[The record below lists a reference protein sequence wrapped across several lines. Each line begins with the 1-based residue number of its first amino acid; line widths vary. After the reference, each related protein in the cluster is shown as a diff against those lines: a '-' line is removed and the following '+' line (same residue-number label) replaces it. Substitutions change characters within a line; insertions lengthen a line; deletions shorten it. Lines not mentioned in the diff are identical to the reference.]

1 MSNGPESEERC
12 QMGRGGT
19 SLTDVVIAKL
29 ATFEL
34 AQNKTNNVLGMMLD
48 TLQAQTSLLQRL
60 HEFAKDEPSDS
71 PVTKVLRELISA
83 VMDLDASIGGIEK
96 KFDRLTETI
105 AMTND
110 ANAAGSAAPVANGK
124 V

>member
-1 MSNGPESEERC
+1 MSNGPEREEQR
-12 QMGRGGT
+12 QTGRGGI
-19 SLTDVVIAKL
+19 SLTDVVVAKL
-29 ATFEL
+29 AAFEL
-34 AQNKTNNVLGMMLD
+34 AQNKTNNVLGLMLD

-71 PVTKVLRELISA
+71 PVTKVLRELILA
-83 VMDLDASIGGIEK
+83 VMDLDASIGGIEN

-105 AMTND
+105 AMTNE
-110 ANAAGSAAPVANGK
+110 AGAASSASPVPNGK